1 VILDNLKLK
10 TKSMLPLVL
19 MAALFAGVIAMSAS
33 TMSKVS
39 SSYVK
44 LTTQSSPAATA
55 VLRFNRT
62 AALMVID
69 GLLVQ
74 SYECTQGDA
83 AKCTAAVAEA
93 HVHETTAREYL
104 GQAGSL
110 DPSRLAEFSTYKQ
123 IFDQMVADMKPAMAG
138 GLRDDHASALAMN
151 EIAARLLVFTTDV
164 TAGNNKVNDAN
175 AQTVKDLTAASESTF
190 WMMIGLG
197 ALAVLLGVSV
207 SVWVS
212 VAKISRPL
220 EALGRAMASLA
231 NGDLTAA
238 VPGQER
244 KDEIGAMAN
253 TVQVFKANAVKTV
266 TMEAGIVADRAAAE
280 ATRSQEEAEKA
291 REAAEDQVAFEAL
304 QQGLDALTHGNLTH
318 QITAMLAPKTQR
330 LKDDFNLT
338 ATRLRETIST
348 ISVSIR
354 NISTGTAEIG
364 RASDDLSRRTE
375 NQAASLE
382 QTAAALDEI
391 TATVR
396 KTSEGATGAQ
406 TIVSAAKADAERSS
420 GVMRDAV
427 SAMSAIESS
436 AQQIGQIIGVIDEI
450 AFQTNLLAL
459 NAGVEAAR
467 AGDAGRGFAVVAS
480 EVRALAQRSAQA
492 AKEIKQLISTSSQQV
507 GRGVELV
514 SETGSSLERIVV
526 HVAGFY
532 TAINDIAASTKEQ
545 ASALA
550 EINTAINQMDQV
562 TQQNAAMVEQSTAAS
577 HSLTN
582 ETVEL
587 DRLTSYFQ
595 VGARQS
601 RPAAPPTKAPAA
613 TPARAARQP
622 ALKVVAGRGAQPA
635 AAAAAENWEEF

>member
-1 VILDNLKLK
+1 MILDNLKLK
-10 TKSMLPLVL
+10 TKSTLPLVL

-39 SSYVK
+39 SNYVK
-44 LTTQSSPAATA
+44 LTTQTSPGALFA
-55 VLRFNRT
+55 LRFNRT
-62 AALMVID
+62 TALMVVD
-69 GLLVQ
+69 GLLIQ
-74 SYECTQGDA
+74 SYECTKADTAKCAAVDA
-83 AKCTAAVAEA
+83 AERT
-93 HVHETTAREYL
+93 HETMARE
-104 GQAGSL
+104 QIDKAASL
-110 DPSRLAEFSTYKQ
+110 DPSRLAEFSAYKQ
-123 IFDQMVADMKPAMAG
+123 SFEQMVVSIKSAIAG
-138 GLRDDHASALAMN
+138 GLRDDPSSRLTMN
-151 EIAARLLVFTTDV
+151 DIAVNLQIFTNDLN
-164 TAGNNKVNDAN
+164 AGNNKINDAN
-175 AQTVKDLTAASESTF
+175 AQMVKDLTAESNSTL

-197 ALAVLLGVSV
+197 ALAVLLGVSI
-207 SVWVS
+207 SVWIS

-220 EALGRAMASLA
+220 EALQRVMRSLA
-231 NGDLTAA
+231 NGDLTAV

-253 TVQVFKANAVKTV
+253 TVQVLKANAVKTV

-354 NISTGTAEIG
+354 NITTGTAEIG

-562 TQQNAAMVEQSTAAS
+562 AQQNAAMVEQSTAAS

-595 VGARQS
+595 IGARQS
-601 RPAAPPTKAPAA
+601 RPSAPPAKAPAA
-613 TPARAARQP
+613 PPARAARQP

-635 AAAAAENWEEF
+635 SAAAAENWEEF